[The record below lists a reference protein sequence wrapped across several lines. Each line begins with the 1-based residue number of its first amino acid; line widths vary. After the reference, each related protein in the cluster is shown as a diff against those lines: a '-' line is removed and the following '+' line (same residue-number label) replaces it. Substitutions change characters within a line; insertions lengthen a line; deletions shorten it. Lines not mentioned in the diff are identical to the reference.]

1 MFSIQRRHER
11 YRVIYVF
18 KILENLVSD
27 CGITV
32 THNRETRL
40 GRRVGPA
47 NQRGVSSITESTFQ
61 VQAAKLFNSLPK
73 EVRNLTKCG
82 VGEFKAQL
90 DAYLSTL
97 YDETPSPGHTPRGLT
112 LTGLSSNSIAYQK
125 TKNVTNLEITRRNM
139 CESDGRRRQPGH

>member
-1 MFSIQRRHER
+1 MFA
-11 YRVIYVF
+11 
-18 KILENLVSD
+18 
-27 CGITV
+27 ITV

-90 DAYLSTL
+90 DAYLTNL
-97 YDETPSPGHTPRGLT
+97 YDEPPSPGHIPRGLT
-112 LTGLSSNSIAYQK
+112 LAGIDCQVFLPIRTAFCLLKSLVVFVSLAK
-125 TKNVTNLEITRRNM
+125 
-139 CESDGRRRQPGH
+139 